1 MAHSTLVRLSG
12 LALVLAF
19 PIQVIGFLLHP
30 PGEEVAS
37 VLQSAY
43 GQAHMILFVSWILVM
58 LGLPGLYAAQAP
70 RAGKIGLAAFALLML
85 ATVYHLYLLLYEA
98 FATPLLAKLAPEL
111 IGDGP
116 LAHGVGAL
124 AMLAGPLLLAFLLFG
139 IATVRAG
146 VLPRWSGWI
155 QVVSLLAFLPVLFI
169 DLTVFDG
176 PLAVV
181 EPIRVMYYALFLGYA
196 GGGYAMWRQHG
207 RERVPGS
214 AAVVSQPAA

>member
-1 MAHSTLVRLSG
+1 MAHNTLVRLSG
-12 LALVLAF
+12 LVLVLAF

-30 PGEEVAS
+30 PGEEVTG
-37 VLQSAY
+37 VLQPAY
-43 GQAHMILFVSWILVM
+43 GPAHVILFVSWVLVM

-70 RAGKIGLAAFALLML
+70 RAGKTGLAAFALLML
-85 ATVYHLYLLLYEA
+85 AAAYHLYLLLYEA

-116 LAHGVGAL
+116 LAHGVGTL
-124 AMLAGPLLLAFLLFG
+124 AMLAGPLLLAFPLFG

-155 QVVSLLAFLPVLFI
+155 QVVSILAFVAVL
-169 DLTVFDG
+169 LVPPTLFDG

-207 RERVPGS
+207 CERVPGS
-214 AAVVSQPAA
+214 VAVLSQPAG

>member
-43 GQAHMILFVSWILVM
+43 GPAHMILFVSWILVM

-124 AMLAGPLLLAFLLFG
+124 AMLAGPLLLAFPLFG

-155 QVVSLLAFLPVLFI
+155 QVVSLLACLPVLFI

>member
-1 MAHSTLVRLSG
+1 MAHITLVRLSG
-12 LALVLAF
+12 LGLVLVF
-19 PIQVIGFLLHP
+19 PIQVIGFFLHP

-37 VLQSAY
+37 VLQPAY
-43 GQAHMILFVSWILVM
+43 GPAHMILFLSWVLIM
-58 LGLPGLYAAQAP
+58 LGLPGLYAVQAP
-70 RAGKIGLAAFALLML
+70 RAGKSGLVAFALLML
-85 ATVYHLYLLLYEA
+85 ATAYHLYLLLYEA

-111 IGDGP
+111 IDDGP
-116 LAHGVGAL
+116 LAHGVGTL
-124 AMLAGPLLLAFLLFG
+124 AMLASPLLLAFPLFG

-146 VLPRWSGWI
+146 IFPRWSGWI
-155 QVVSLLAFLPVLFI
+155 QVVSLLAFLPVLFF
-169 DLTVFDG
+169 DLTVFEG

-207 RERVPGS
+207 RESVPRS

>member
-43 GQAHMILFVSWILVM
+43 GPAHMILFVSWILVM

-124 AMLAGPLLLAFLLFG
+124 AMLAGPLLLAFPLFG